1 MKDVAWKVEKRF
13 VPSGMAVTPF
23 MTALYVLM
31 VLAAGCASEDREVRG
46 WVYALSDT
54 LPVVNARVM
63 LNRPHSR
70 IWKTDSTGRFS
81 MRLRPEP
88 TDSLII
94 SAPSKI
100 KERLSLRVFMEDS
113 LVVYL
118 ENAPDTLYT
127 ALGPIPLT
135 RVKKNPNI
143 FPKRLSKNEILE
155 IVRNRYPRARI
166 LYVEFV
172 RVPPPAG
179 DYWIIDIEQG
189 RYVDELLLDARTA
202 RQINPDGK

>member
-1 MKDVAWKVEKRF
+1 MKNGARKFEQRF
-13 VPSGMAVTPF
+13 SPSWMVMMPVIMA
-23 MTALYVLM
+23 LGVLM
-31 VLAAGCASEDREVRG
+31 VLVTGCKPEDKEVRG

-54 LPVVNARVM
+54 LPVANARVM

-70 IWKTDSTGRFS
+70 IWKTDTTGRFLMHLS
-81 MRLRPEP
+81 PKP

-100 KERLSLRVFMEDS
+100 KERLPLRAFMEDS

-143 FPKRLSKNEILE
+143 RPKRLSKNEILE

-166 LYVEFV
+166 LYVELV
-172 RVPPPAG
+172 RVPPPAS

-189 RYVDELLLDARTA
+189 RYVDELLLDARSA

>member
-1 MKDVAWKVEKRF
+1 MTLSVVAL
-13 VPSGMAVTPF
+13 SA
-23 MTALYVLM
+23 LM
-31 VLAAGCASEDREVRG
+31 VMVAGCTREEKEVRG

-54 LPVVNARVM
+54 LPVANARVM

-70 IWKTDSTGRFS
+70 IWKTDSTGRFL
-81 MRLRPEP
+81 MHLRPERM
-88 TDSLII
+88 DSLVI

-100 KERLSLRVFMEDS
+100 KQRLPLRAFMEDS

-118 ENAPDTLYT
+118 ENAPETLYT

-143 FPKRLSKNEILE
+143 RPKQLSKNEILE

-172 RVPPPAG
+172 RVPPPAD
-179 DYWIIDIEQG
+179 DYWIIDIEDG

>member
-1 MKDVAWKVEKRF
+1 MI
-13 VPSGMAVTPF
+13 PF
-23 MTALYVLM
+23 LTALFVVTVLD
-31 VLAAGCASEDREVRG
+31 AGCKQEEKEVRG

-54 LPVVNARVM
+54 LPLAGARVM

-70 IWKTDSTGRFS
+70 IWKTDSTGRFR

-88 TDSLII
+88 KDSLVI

-100 KERLSLRVFMEDS
+100 KERLPLQVFMDDS

-118 ENAPDTLYT
+118 ESAPDTLYT
-127 ALGPIPLT
+127 AMGPIPLT

-155 IVRNRYPRARI
+155 IVRDRYPRARI

-172 RVPPPAG
+172 RVPPPG
-179 DYWIIDIEQG
+179 DDYWIIDIEQG

-202 RQINPDGK
+202 RQINPDGR